1 MRFLL
6 FVLIAPTA
14 LAQIGPDYQ
23 RPGFTP
29 SPRYKGAV
37 SWREA
42 RPSDRFPKGEWWRT
56 FRDSELNRLLTRAT
70 ANNQQLKGAI
80 ARFDQARAVARMA
93 RSDFFPT
100 LTLPASA
107 EHQRTSEN
115 MPSAFP
121 LNGMQYEGPAYNLP
135 LDFVWEIDL
144 WGKIRRRAEGTRA
157 DAAAAADAMHN
168 LLLGIQADL
177 AANYFRL
184 RALDAE
190 IEIVRE
196 AVGWRNESL
205 KIVKA
210 RVQAGAGN
218 DLELAQAETEVAT
231 AESEIP
237 ALQAQRDQLENA
249 IAILVGESASN
260 FKITAR
266 TAPVPAPPAAPRTG
280 LPTDLLERRPDV
292 SAAER
297 ALAATTARIGVAK
310 AEFFPSI
317 RLLGRGGYQS
327 GDIDLLLSPES
338 LMWNAGAG
346 ITAPLFAGNK
356 HRYNLQRSKA
366 AHDAA
371 LADYRQAFL
380 AAVADV
386 ETSLSVARRL
396 ETQYAALQRARTSA
410 EKAATLAK
418 TRYEAGTSPYL
429 DFISANRT
437 ALVTQR
443 ASAQAAG
450 QRLVTSVAL
459 IKALGGGWDQS
470 QTGAVPQTSPDP
482 AAQSSVEEKGG
493 FLTRMKTLFSKR
505 EK

>member
-6 FVLIAPTA
+6 FVLVAPVA
-14 LAQIGPDYQ
+14 LAQLGPDYQ
-23 RPGFTP
+23 RPAFAAP
-29 SPRYKGAV
+29 PRFKGTV

-42 RPSDRFPKGEWWRT
+42 RPSDHLPKGDWWRI
-56 FRDSELNRLLTRAT
+56 FCDPALTGLMKRAT
-70 ANNQQLKGAI
+70 TNNQQLKAAI

-93 RSDFFPT
+93 RSDFFPM
-100 LTLPASA
+100 LTLPASI

-115 MPSAFP
+115 MPSPFP
-121 LNGMQYEGPAYNLP
+121 LNGLKYDGPAYNLL
-135 LDFVWEIDL
+135 LDLTWEIDL
-144 WGKIRRRAEGTRA
+144 WGKYRRRAEGARA
-157 DAAAAADAMHN
+157 DAAAAADTMHN
-168 LLLGIQADL
+168 IHLGIQAEL

-184 RALDAE
+184 RALDEE
-190 IEIVRE
+190 IRIVRE
-196 AVGWRNESL
+196 AVAWRNESL

-210 RVQAGAGN
+210 RVQAGAAN
-218 DLELAQAETEVAT
+218 DLELAQAETEVST

-249 IAILVGESASN
+249 IAILVGEAASSLKISARL
-260 FKITAR
+260 T
-266 TAPVPAPPAAPRTG
+266 PVPSPPGPPPAG
-280 LPTDLLERRPDV
+280 LPSDLLERRPDV
-292 SAAER
+292 SSAER

-317 RLLGRGGYQS
+317 RLLGRGGLQS

-338 LMWNAGAG
+338 LMWNTGSSIAG
-346 ITAPLFAGNK
+346 PLFAGNK
-356 HRYNLQRSKA
+356 NRYNLERSRA

-386 ETSLSVARRL
+386 ENSLSAARHL
-396 ETQYAALQRARTSA
+396 ETQFVALQSARTSA
-410 EKAATLAK
+410 ASAATLAK

-443 ASAQAAG
+443 ASVQVAG
-450 QRLVTSVAL
+450 QRLVTSVSL

-470 QTGAVPQTSPDP
+470 QTGAVPVTTSDP
-482 AAQSSVEEKGG
+482 AARSTEERGG
-493 FLTRMKTLFSKR
+493 FLTRMRSLFSK
-505 EK
+505 KDK